1 MKYPNF
7 DGRDIMGNVEKHV
20 PHLLEWLEAAT
31 SDSEVAVALANV
43 VVCSVLDC

>member
-1 MKYPNF
+1 
-7 DGRDIMGNVEKHV
+7 MGEISWGMWKNMF
-20 PHLLEWLEAAT
+20 PHLLIWLEAAT